1 MATALAASYAAVV
14 VVLLPNQ
21 VAALDPANKV
31 ANLALVSTV
40 AFALTIVAQPLVGA
54 LSDRTRSPLGRRAPW
69 ALGGA
74 LVAAAALLCL
84 GGATSLAALGA
95 LWVVAQFALN
105 ALDIAASAVVPDEV
119 PSPRRGRT
127 FAVIGAGAVA
137 GGGAAVLVAGRHADD
152 PQRVYVALAVL
163 VLVASA
169 VFVLAARPRRGWAP
183 APASTGTAPRDGA
196 RRAVSLLRSM
206 VVDPR
211 KEPLFAHAFASRF
224 LFVLAYNLVYTYQL
238 FILTDHL
245 GLATDRA
252 NRLLGLLTIVSFV
265 AILVSATVVGRWSD
279 RVGNRVHF
287 MVGACAVLAAALLV
301 PLVSPTVGGMVTFAV
316 LKGIAFGAH
325 IAAGNALVTDV
336 LPDGGTSPGKD
347 LGIYNVATNIPQTVA
362 PAVAG
367 MVITHLGGY
376 AALFVVASG
385 VACAAL
391 LLGRRVQPGTDR
403 PAPGKASR
411 AVPQTSGSQDEGPMH
426 QVRTVVA

>member
-1 MATALAASYAAVV
+1 MVATALAASYAAVV

-74 LVAAAALLCL
+74 LIAAAALLCL

-95 LWVVAQFALN
+95 LWVVAQLSLN

-119 PSPRRGRT
+119 PAPRRGRT

-137 GGGAAVLVAGRHADD
+137 GGGAAVVVAGRHADD
-152 PQRVYVALAVL
+152 PQRVYLALAVL

-169 VFVLAARPRRGWAP
+169 VFVLAARPRRRWAP
-183 APASTGTAPRDGA
+183 AAARTARPGDA
-196 RRAVSLLRSM
+196 RGAVSLLRSM
-206 VVDPR
+206 IVDPR

-252 NRLLGLLTIVSFV
+252 NRLLGVLTIVSFV

-316 LKGIAFGAH
+316 LKGVAFGAH

-336 LPDGGTSPGKD
+336 LPDGGASPGKD

-376 AALFVVASG
+376 PALFVVASG
-385 VACAAL
+385 VACTAL
-391 LLGRRVQPGTDR
+391 ALGRRVRPGSDR
-403 PAPGKASR
+403 PRP
-411 AVPQTSGSQDEGPMH
+411 EGAAIPAE
-426 QVRTVVA
+426 RGAKR